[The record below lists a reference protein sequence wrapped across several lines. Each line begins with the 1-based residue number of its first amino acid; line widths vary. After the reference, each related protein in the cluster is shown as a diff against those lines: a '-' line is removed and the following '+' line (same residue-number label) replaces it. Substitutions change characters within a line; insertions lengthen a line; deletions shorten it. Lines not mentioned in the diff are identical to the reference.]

1 MKTKTQ
7 NYSNHSQV
15 VPLYHFVT
23 FFAILLL
30 LAGAIIYLF
39 QGNNKSQLFPWLF
52 LLMVLTLFS
61 ITMHNRSFALRAQDR
76 AIRAE
81 ENLRYFI
88 LTGKR
93 LSPNIRMGQIIAL
106 RFASDDEFVE
116 LVEKTLRENLR
127 SRDIKKV
134 VKNWRPDYHRA

>member
-1 MKTKTQ
+1 MKKLQ

-15 VPLYHFVT
+15 VPLYHFIT
-23 FFAILLL
+23 FLAILVL
-30 LAGAIIYLF
+30 LAGAIIYLL
-39 QGNNKSQLFPWLF
+39 QGDNISQLFPWLF
-52 LLMVLTLFS
+52 LLLILTLFS
-61 ITMHNRSFALRAQDR
+61 VTMHNRSFALRVQDR

-93 LSPNIRMGQIIAL
+93 LNPGITMKQIIAL

-116 LVEKTLRENLR
+116 LIEKTLSENLK
-127 SRDIKKV
+127 SRDIKKSI
-134 VKNWRPDYHRA
+134 KNWRPDYHRA